1 MSFYYKKQKE
11 SNIMNDFRKYA
22 IESVSGTKVD
32 DYFRKLNK
40 KNMTTHLL
48 ESNGLSVDIFSK
60 LLDDRIIFLSD
71 EIDSDVCNIIKA
83 QLLYLESESDEDIK
97 IYIDSPGGSVY
108 SGLGLLDVMD
118 YVTPDIITINTGL
131 AASMGAVILCSGT
144 KGKRKALKRSRTM
157 IHQPLGYGGYVQQA
171 SDMEIEAKEINS
183 LKKELYEIISDRS
196 GQSFDRVSKDS
207 DRDYWMT
214 AIDAKKYGMIDEI
227 ITKRK

>member
-1 MSFYYKKQKE
+1 
-11 SNIMNDFRKYA
+11 MNDFRKYA
-22 IESVSGTKVD
+22 IQSIGGTKFD
-32 DYFRKLNK
+32 DYFRKVNK
-40 KNMTTHLL
+40 KNMTTHMI
-48 ESNGLSVDIFSK
+48 ESNGLSVDVFSK

-118 YVTPDIITINTGL
+118 FVTPDIVTINTGL
-131 AASMGAVILCSGT
+131 AASMGAVILCSGA
-144 KGKRKALKRSRTM
+144 KGKRRALKRSRTM
-157 IHQPLGYGGYVQQA
+157 IHQPMSYGGYVQQA

-196 GQSFDRVSKDS
+196 GQSYDRVSKDG

-227 ITKRK
+227 VAKRK

>member
-1 MSFYYKKQKE
+1 MD
-11 SNIMNDFRKYA
+11 DFRKYA
-22 IESVSGTKVD
+22 IQSVSGTKVD

-144 KGKRKALKRSRTM
+144 KGKRRALKRSRTM

-171 SDMEIEAKEINS
+171 SDMEIEAKEMNS
-183 LKKELYEIISDRS
+183 IKKELYEIISERT
-196 GQSFDRVSKDS
+196 GQNYDRVHKDG
-207 DRDYWMT
+207 DRDYWMS
-214 AIDAKKYGMIDEI
+214 AQDAKKYGMIDDI
-227 ITKRK
+227 IIKRK

>member
-1 MSFYYKKQKE
+1 
-11 SNIMNDFRKYA
+11 MNDFRKYA
-22 IESVSGTKVD
+22 IESVSGSKVD

-118 YVTPDIITINTGL
+118 YVTPDIVTINTGL

-144 KGKRKALKRSRTM
+144 KGKRRALKRSRTM
-157 IHQPLGYGGYVQQA
+157 IHQPLGYGGYIQQA

-196 GQSFDRVSKDS
+196 GQSYDRVHKDG

-214 AIDAKKYGMIDEI
+214 AVDAKKYGMIDEI